1 MKLVDYIVDNGDGEE
16 EIYQTKREAIRAAK
30 RHAIEKGE
38 PVAVYRWFRPT
49 RDDDM
54 ELDEGFRLTVEPN

>member
-16 EIYQTKREAIRAAK
+16 EIYPTKREAIRAAK
-30 RHAIEKGE
+30 RYAREKGE
-38 PVAVYRWFRPT
+38 PAAVYRWFRPT

>member
-16 EIYQTKREAIRAAK
+16 EIYPTKREAIRAAK
-30 RHAIEKGE
+30 MYAKERGE